1 MKSRKS
7 HITVLLP
14 WKLSRKTVKNIDRK
28 AEDLSQPSCKL
39 FDVGEKQSPA
49 GIQ

>member
-14 WKLSRKTVKNIDRK
+14 WKLSRKTVKNIDRIT
-28 AEDLSQPSCKL
+28 EDLSQPSCKL
-39 FDVGEKQSPA
+39 FDVGQKQSPA